1 MRADLHLHTTASD
14 GLLSPRELVE
24 MAAAKGMEVIAVTD
38 HDSVSGI
45 TSALE
50 AAEDFPQLTVIPGVE
65 INTDVPR
72 GEVHVL
78 GYFLDYSSPA
88 LESTLVRLRD
98 GRKTRARKM
107 VARLGELGLSIEWD
121 RVRELAGDGS
131 VGRPHVAQA
140 ILERG
145 YVSSFKEAF
154 NKYIG
159 REGPAYVQR
168 DKLSP
173 REAVKLVT
181 DAGGVAVLAHP
192 ADIEALDSLLPD
204 MVSAGLV
211 GLEGHYGSYS
221 ADVVR
226 RLELLAQKHGLFVTG
241 GSDFHGLDSD
251 ETPLGGVHISGGG
264 VERLLALGES
274 RTRDLSPSPPP
285 PPSQ

>member
-14 GLLSPRELVE
+14 GRLSPRELVE
-24 MAAAKGMEVIAVTD
+24 MAAAQGMEVIAVTD

-88 LESTLVRLRD
+88 LESTLSGLRD
-98 GRKTRARKM
+98 GRRTRAQKM
-107 VARLGELGLSIEWD
+107 VAKLGELGLSIEWD

-192 ADIEALDSLLPD
+192 ADIEALDSLLLEL
-204 MVSAGLV
+204 VSAGLV
-211 GLEGHYGSYS
+211 GLEGHYGNYS
-221 ADVVR
+221 TDVIR
-226 RLELLAQKHGLFVTG
+226 HLELLAQKHGLFVTG

-251 ETPLGGVHISGGG
+251 ETPLGGVHLSGGG
-264 VERLLALGES
+264 VERLLALGER
-274 RTRDLSPSPPP
+274 RTDGLSPPP
-285 PPSQ
+285 PSH